1 MREKSGIVL
10 FFAFWLLLG
19 NAGEKSALGA
29 NGSVLTVKETQIEVF
44 LGLEDGIYPEQELYI
59 VRGRKLLGKLKV
71 TFVGEATSWGEIT
84 SLEAGVVPVP
94 GDQVTSSAPHAKSAS
109 KPATKTNTSSG
120 IPSTPSSEADKNPAT
135 SSTTTTSALTPAL
148 TTQQKE
154 FLSKKETGR
163 KGKIYLVVGEQAG
176 ITLGRK
182 DGLKEGDEVLVF
194 QGNETVGKVKV
205 KTLFEDYSLCD
216 MMPSGGKTFKNG
228 DAALFNPLLKVD
240 DKKSEQK
247 TEEKKDEKK
256 DDKKDTPP
264 SSTP

>member
-1 MREKSGIVL
+1 MREKAGIVL

-109 KPATKTNTSSG
+109 KPATKTNTISG
-120 IPSTPSSEADKNPAT
+120 TPSTPSSEADKNSAT
-135 SSTTTTSALTPAL
+135 SSTTTTSALTS
-148 TTQQKE
+148 QQKE
-154 FLSKKETGR
+154 LLSKKEIGK

-205 KTLFEDYSLCD
+205 KTLFEDYALCD

-228 DAALFNPLLKVD
+228 DAALFNPSLL
-240 DKKSEQK
+240 
-247 TEEKKDEKK
+247 
-256 DDKKDTPP
+256 PP

>member
-1 MREKSGIVL
+1 MREKAGIVL

-71 TFVGEATSWGEIT
+71 TFVGEVTSWGEIT
-84 SLEAGVVPVP
+84 SLEAGVVPVS

-109 KPATKTNTSSG
+109 KSTTNTKS
-120 IPSTPSSEADKNPAT
+120 STPSSEADKNPAT
-135 SSTTTTSALTPAL
+135 SSTATTTPLTPTL

-154 FLSKKETGR
+154 LLSKKEIGK

-205 KTLFEDYSLCD
+205 KTLFEDYALCD
-216 MMPSGGKTFKNG
+216 MVPSGGKTFKNG
-228 DAALFNPLLKVD
+228 DAALFNPSLL
-240 DKKSEQK
+240 
-247 TEEKKDEKK
+247 
-256 DDKKDTPP
+256 PP